1 MGYICKSDNP
11 DYELVDLIRKTFIP
25 GEYMLVM
32 LVDDQIIICG
42 LDTRNPKLIVWEYDF
57 YEGERYI
64 ELRAVYSA
72 DAMMQGKAAFNLM
85 EGGDLCEDP
94 ETK

>member
-32 LVDDQIIICG
+32 LVDDQIII
-42 LDTRNPKLIVWEYDF
+42 Y
-57 YEGERYI
+57 
-64 ELRAVYSA
+64 
-72 DAMMQGKAAFNLM
+72 AAWIPGILNLLFGNM
-85 EGGDLCEDP
+85 IFMRENDI
-94 ETK
+94 